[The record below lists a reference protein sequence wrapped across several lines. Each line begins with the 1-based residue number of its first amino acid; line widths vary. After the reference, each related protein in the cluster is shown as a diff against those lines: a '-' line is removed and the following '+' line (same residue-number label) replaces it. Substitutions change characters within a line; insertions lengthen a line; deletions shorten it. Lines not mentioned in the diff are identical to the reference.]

1 MDFPAHVPLAVAT
14 RNQHVE
20 RIHWGSVAV
29 VDTEGALLAYAGD
42 PGAMMFSRSTLK
54 PFQAVPFVRD
64 GGVEHFGFSDDQVA
78 VMCASHSGEASHV
91 NAVSSMLAKIRHEVT
106 DLGCGCHLPDF
117 YSADNLPPAGFHFDQ
132 RHHNCSGKHTGF
144 LAYCRLHGLAS
155 DSYLAPDH
163 PLQRDIQ
170 RVVTSLSGVP
180 ENQFWAGT
188 DGCNAPNLGMPLSRL
203 ALLWARLASGDA
215 GSDASLSAVLQ
226 RLFDAMRRNPQ
237 MVSGTGRSDLGITLA
252 SNGDWVAKTGADGV
266 QTVGIRSRG
275 LGVAVKV
282 SDGDFP
288 TVFAI
293 TIAVLKQLGVL
304 EQGSDNPLLA
314 PWADPA
320 LNNCNGAP
328 VGQLK
333 ATVQLKFV

>member
-1 MDFPAHVPLAVAT
+1 MPQ
-14 RNQHVE
+14 NQL
-20 RIHWGSVAV
+20 W
-29 VDTEGALLAYAGD
+29 T
-42 PGAMMFSRSTLK
+42 
-54 PFQAVPFVRD
+54 
-64 GGVEHFGFSDDQVA
+64 
-78 VMCASHSGEASHV
+78 
-91 NAVSSMLAKIRHEVT
+91 
-106 DLGCGCHLPDF
+106 
-117 YSADNLPPAGFHFDQ
+117 
-132 RHHNCSGKHTGF
+132 
-144 LAYCRLHGLAS
+144 
-155 DSYLAPDH
+155 
-163 PLQRDIQ
+163 
-170 RVVTSLSGVP
+170 
-180 ENQFWAGT
+180 GT

-215 GSDASLSAVLQ
+215 GNDTSLSPVLQ

-237 MVSGTGRSDLGITLA
+237 MVSGTGRSDLGITLS

-288 TVFAI
+288 SVVAV
-293 TIAVLKQLGVL
+293 TISVLKQLGVL
-304 EQGSDNPLLA
+304 AGEDQLLA

>member
-1 MDFPAHVPLAVAT
+1 
-14 RNQHVE
+14 
-20 RIHWGSVAV
+20 VAV
-29 VDTEGALLAYAGD
+29 VDNEGVLLAYAGD
-42 PGAMMFSRSTLK
+42 PAAMMFSRSTLK

-64 GGVEHFGFSDDQVA
+64 GGVEHFRFCDEQVA
-78 VMCASHSGEASHV
+78 VMCASHSGEATHV
-91 NAVSSMLAKIRHEVT
+91 NAVSGMLSKIQHTST
-106 DLGCGCHLPDF
+106 DLGCGCHLPDV
-117 YSADNLPPAGFHFDQ
+117 YSADNLPPQGFRFDQ
-132 RHHNCSGKHTGF
+132 RHHNCSGKHSGF
-144 LAYCRLHGLAS
+144 LAYCRLHGLS
-155 DSYLAPDH
+155 SESYLHPEH

-170 RVVTSLSGVP
+170 RVVSSLAGVP
-180 ENQFWAGT
+180 ENQLWTGI

-203 ALLWARLASGDA
+203 ALLWARLASGDGA
-215 GSDASLSAVLQ
+215 GDASLDPVLT
-226 RLFDAMRRNPQ
+226 RLFDAMRSHPE
-237 MVSGTGRSDLGITLA
+237 MVSGTGRSDLGITLS

-288 TVFAI
+288 SVFAV

-304 EQGSDNPLLA
+304 EQDSDCPLLA
-314 PWADPA
+314 PWADP
-320 LNNCNGAP
+320 LLKSYNGST

>member
-1 MDFPAHVPLAVAT
+1 
-14 RNQHVE
+14 
-20 RIHWGSVAV
+20 
-29 VDTEGALLAYAGD
+29 
-42 PGAMMFSRSTLK
+42 
-54 PFQAVPFVRD
+54 
-64 GGVEHFGFSDDQVA
+64 
-78 VMCASHSGEASHV
+78 
-91 NAVSSMLAKIRHEVT
+91 
-106 DLGCGCHLPDF
+106 
-117 YSADNLPPAGFHFDQ
+117 
-132 RHHNCSGKHTGF
+132 
-144 LAYCRLHGLAS
+144 
-155 DSYLAPDH
+155 
-163 PLQRDIQ
+163 
-170 RVVTSLSGVP
+170 
-180 ENQFWAGT
+180 
-188 DGCNAPNLGMPLSRL
+188 
-203 ALLWARLASGDA
+203 LLWARLASGDA

-288 TVFAI
+288 AVFAI

-304 EQGSDNPLLA
+304 EQGSESPLLA